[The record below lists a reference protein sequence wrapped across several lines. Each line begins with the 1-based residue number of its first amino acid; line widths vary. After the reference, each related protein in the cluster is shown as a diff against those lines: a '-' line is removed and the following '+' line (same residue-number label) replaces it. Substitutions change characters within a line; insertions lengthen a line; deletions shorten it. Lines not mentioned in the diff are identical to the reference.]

1 MKAAFPEREH
11 SPSCP
16 WWHDW
21 HACSCGMY
29 DVPRLETLSSRI
41 ADQLDAASVV
51 LRQSPV
57 TVADLVRVAR
67 TLRAEAELLELVA
80 RRAVDARRPD
90 V

>member
-1 MKAAFPEREH
+1 
-11 SPSCP
+11 
-16 WWHDW
+16 
-21 HACSCGMY
+21 MY